1 MITALRGS
9 SFSHC
14 GFKYPYFLIFGA
26 LSSILTAAKS
36 NLKLSYNLEAMA
48 TALGA
53 LLSTDGRP
61 VPIPIR
67 SDSGYHRSPRRH
79 SLR

>member
-1 MITALRGS
+1 MITTLRES
-9 SFSHC
+9 LFSHC
-14 GFKYPYFLIFGA
+14 GLKSAYFMIFGV

-36 NLKLSYNLEAMA
+36 HSKLSSNIEAMA